1 METPNKMIGGIA
13 GSMTGGGGNSGTSNP
28 GRIDIARM
36 LGQDTTGL
44 AVQPQQITNVPP
56 AASSLI
62 NPFSPQAQ
70 QNAQGMYGGMEQRQQ
85 SVGAP
90 CLFKDQTGDGKITQ
104 ADVIKARTKGYK
116 K

>member
-1 METPNKMIGGIA
+1 MKSPNKMIGGIA
-13 GSMTGGGGNSGTSNP
+13 GSMAGALGGVTNLGAQAQQTG
-28 GRIDIARM
+28 A
-36 LGQDTTGL
+36 L
-44 AVQPQQITNVPP
+44 AASPPQQMTNVPP

>member
-1 METPNKMIGGIA
+1 MKSPNKMIGGIA
-13 GSMTGGGGNSGTSNP
+13 GSMAGALGGATNLGAQAQQTG
-28 GRIDIARM
+28 A
-36 LGQDTTGL
+36 L
-44 AVQPQQITNVPP
+44 AASPPQQMTNVPP

-62 NPFSPQAQ
+62 NPFSPEAQ
-70 QNAQGMYGGMEQRQQ
+70 QNAQGMYGGMGQRQQ

-90 CLFKDQTGDGKITQ
+90 FMFADQNGDGEITQ